1 MWLRLKTQ
9 EEPNIN
15 LSHSWLEEKQKQDAK
30 SVDPHRIKKAPLGF
44 ENLIMIHDMIIAWW
58 EMCMTFYKSESI

>member
-15 LSHSWLEEKQKQDAK
+15 LSHSRLEEKQKQDTK

-44 ENLIMIHDMIIAWW
+44 EDLIMILGMIMVWW
-58 EMCMTFYKSESI
+58 EMCMTFYKSEIR